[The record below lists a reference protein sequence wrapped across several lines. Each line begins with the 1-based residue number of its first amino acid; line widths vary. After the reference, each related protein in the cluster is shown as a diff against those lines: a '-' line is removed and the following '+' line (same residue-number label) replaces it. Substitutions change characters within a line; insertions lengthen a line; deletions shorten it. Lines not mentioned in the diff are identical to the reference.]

1 MLIKN
6 IIAEKKIP
14 CVRQAWYDLLLP
26 KIDPPFQKL
35 KQFVC
40 LCLNVLSIHVYL
52 SYVIAIAMII
62 FFMNL
67 QVIRIPKIYKC
78 MLVALQNGCSFHR
91 KYFIFSLE
99 FMYQTIGI
107 FLNNIF

>member
-6 IIAEKKIP
+6 IIAGKKIP

-40 LCLNVLSIHVYL
+40 LCLNVLSIHVYI

-99 FMYQTIGI
+99 FMY
-107 FLNNIF
+107 

>member
-1 MLIKN
+1 MI
-6 IIAEKKIP
+6 
-14 CVRQAWYDLLLP
+14 CFLP

-35 KQFVC
+35 KQCVC
-40 LCLNVLSIHVYL
+40 LCLNVLSIHVYI

-62 FFMNL
+62 FLMNL

-99 FMYQTIGI
+99 FMYQSIGI
-107 FLNNIF
+107 FLNNIFFKLLCTTKFSSGIFIINDL